1 MSWLEQSIMHL
12 RGVARGRV
20 GSTQRQSEEVQGRCL
35 HTIASPSE
43 PVLHIEPGDRV
54 ALNPTGR
61 MGTPEEVA
69 RRPAACSSEQAR
81 RALQSSASDWSRRS
95 IQPRGLRVMPMRS

>member
-1 MSWLEQSIMHL
+1 MSWLEQSIMHI

-20 GSTQRQSEEVQGRCL
+20 GRTHHLTEEVQGRYL
-35 HTIASPSE
+35 YTIGPYSE